1 MSLFYSVGL
10 FDITILIVMA
20 LLIWASWD
28 LSPSKRKCRID
39 RLQSH
44 WRKGFGGKGLQKPC
58 FPGRLISS
66 LSWKTLS

>member
-28 LSPSKRKCRID
+28 LSPSKRK
-39 RLQSH
+39 
-44 WRKGFGGKGLQKPC
+44 
-58 FPGRLISS
+58 
-66 LSWKTLS
+66 